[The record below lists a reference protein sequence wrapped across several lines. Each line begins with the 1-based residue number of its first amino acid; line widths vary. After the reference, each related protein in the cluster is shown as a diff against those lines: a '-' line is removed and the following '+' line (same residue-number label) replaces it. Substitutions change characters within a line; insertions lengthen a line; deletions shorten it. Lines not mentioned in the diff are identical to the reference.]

1 MSNKIIKAI
10 QKINPTAQVTVTDED
25 INSIVW
31 ENGTTPISV
40 ADIQAQIPIVEQEI
54 ANEKAQKEA
63 DSLAG
68 NNKLLELGLTQAQVT
83 AMTGYTPPVAE

>member
-63 DSLAG
+63 DALAG

>member
-1 MSNKIIKAI
+1 MNKIIKAI

-63 DSLAG
+63 DALAG

-83 AMTGYTPPVAE
+83 AMTGYTPPAEV